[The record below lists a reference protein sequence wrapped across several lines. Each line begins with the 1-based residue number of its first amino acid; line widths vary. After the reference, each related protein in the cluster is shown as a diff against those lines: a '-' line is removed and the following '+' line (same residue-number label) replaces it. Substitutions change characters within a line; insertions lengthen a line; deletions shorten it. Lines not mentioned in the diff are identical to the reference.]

1 MAVSRP
7 DDMSDEIARE
17 DEALELRTEGKSFAA
32 IAKRLHYERAPQ
44 AIGAFNRALRRKPTH
59 EKAAL
64 RSGELARLDAMAER
78 IRAKKRLKP
87 EEVVSQLRVVER
99 LRDMLLA
106 D

>member
-1 MAVSRP
+1 
-7 DDMSDEIARE
+7 
-17 DEALELRTEGKSFAA
+17 
-32 IAKRLHYERAPQ
+32 
-44 AIGAFNRALRRKPTH
+44 
-59 EKAAL
+59 
-64 RSGELARLDAMAER
+64 MAER